1 MSSSIPPPFS
11 AGVLRCGPAGWEH
24 RDWDT
29 CVYPRPR
36 PASFHPLTFL
46 ARYFDLSEIQSTAR
60 RPIRPEIARLWM
72 AKVSANPLFHFTAA
86 VPRRFTQD
94 REIEPG
100 EVARFQDGLM
110 PLFEAGRLGCAVM
123 QFPWAFRFTREN
135 REFVI
140 RLRRAL
146 HAFPLAAQ
154 MRHESWL
161 ADEAVGVFLDYHIG
175 FVNSDRPATA
185 RAMPPTALLTTAV
198 GYVRLEGRA
207 WDSSRKAPRRDYL
220 YRVAELEEWSARI
233 GRIGPLS
240 SATYVVL
247 ANAPGGRSVVNGLQ
261 MRGILGQ
268 APRIPIAPGTPA
280 PEGVS
285 LQSQMFA
292 A

>member
-1 MSSSIPPPFS
+1 M
-11 AGVLRCGPAGWEH
+11 
-24 RDWDT
+24 
-29 CVYPRPR
+29 YPRPR

-46 ARYFDLSEIQSTAR
+46 AKYFDLAEIQGTQR

-72 AKVSANPLFHFTAA
+72 AKVSANPMFHFTAI
-86 VPRRFTQD
+86 VPRRFTHD
-94 REIEPG
+94 REIEAG
-100 EVARFQDGLM
+100 EAVRFQDGLM
-110 PLFEAGRLGCAVM
+110 PLHEAGRLGCAVM
-123 QFPWAFRFTREN
+123 QFPWAFRFTGEN
-135 REFVI
+135 REFLI

-175 FVNSDRPATA
+175 FVNTDQPVTA

-207 WDSSRKAPRRDYL
+207 WDASRKAPRSDYL

-233 GRIGPLS
+233 GRVGPLS

-247 ANAPGGRSVVNGLQ
+247 ANAPGGRSVVNALQ

-268 APRIPIAPGTPA
+268 APRIPIAPGPG
-280 PEGVS
+280 PREGVS
-285 LQSQMFA
+285 RQRQLFA